1 MSHSQLQG
9 QPACHAKRSCRL
21 PCRAADCPRCQDM
34 GSSSAATPCLSG
46 TSNCVWCCSS
56 GGLAPHV
63 LENKALFDRFGV
75 PSDLLLQDLTFEDEQ
90 AKKVS
95 PTNKKCPYMAHQHS
109 LVPGGSPAHFQSVY
123 LPVCCTCFF
132 AEAHHM
138 TVCPSCKCPAVCRNC
153 MLLGSTSPCAAM
165 VCPMLLLL
173 GLSMPIASHT
183 THSQPQ
189 CFSMDTAT
197 SASAVLD
204 LSPTSFPQVSSEAD
218 RGNDMLKLSDI
229 GASFDAE
236 GGPDYLKEEG
246 DEDEEQEMDEAGEVL
261 CYLAVT

>member
-95 PTNKKCPYMAHQHS
+95 PKNKKCPYMAHQHF
-109 LVPGGSPAHFQSVY
+109 LVPGGSPTHFQSVY

-132 AEAHHM
+132 GRGASYDCLPQSQVPSSVSELHAARLNV
-138 TVCPSCKCPAVCRNC
+138 TVCCNGVPHAATAWLANANC
-153 MLLGSTSPCAAM
+153 
-165 VCPMLLLL
+165 
-173 GLSMPIASHT
+173 ISHY
-183 THSQPQ
+183 P
-189 CFSMDTAT
+189 
-197 SASAVLD
+197 
-204 LSPTSFPQVSSEAD
+204 
-218 RGNDMLKLSDI
+218 
-229 GASFDAE
+229 
-236 GGPDYLKEEG
+236 
-246 DEDEEQEMDEAGEVL
+246 
-261 CYLAVT
+261 